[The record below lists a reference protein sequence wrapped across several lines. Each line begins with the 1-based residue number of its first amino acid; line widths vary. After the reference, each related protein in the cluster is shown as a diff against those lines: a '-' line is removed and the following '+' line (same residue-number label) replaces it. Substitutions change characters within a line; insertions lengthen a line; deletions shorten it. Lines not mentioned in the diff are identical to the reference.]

1 MQISDMLGKYN
12 QNAAS
17 IAVQEQ
23 AAKTGIQQ
31 LTESLLSLKE
41 GNVFEGTIKA
51 INGTQVL
58 LALANGEN
66 INARIQGKIN
76 LQLQQSMFFE
86 VKSNCDSH
94 IEIKPYL
101 NGNSGNATLL
111 KALTEAGLA
120 STKENLEMVK
130 FMMEEQM
137 PIDKQSLNVMAK
149 HISTFPQTNVS
160 TLVQMNK
167 LGIIL
172 NEANI
177 QQFSNYQSDTSSILN
192 ELDGVLEQLPQS
204 ILSENLSPEQML
216 QKNNT
221 ILQILLPKPYQPA
234 TEQSV
239 QLFHPSELQT
249 ETEWMPKAVENM
261 EIPQQGAETPV
272 LNETEVQNLK
282 QQLEQLGIGQ
292 ESKLFNEQGG
302 INGKPEE
309 FLLQMQKELEQLKA
323 PSKEELEKLFS
334 GKEFK
339 ALLKNGIEQQ
349 WFLQPENIKEKN
361 TVQDLYE
368 KLQQQMS
375 RLEQFVK
382 QNGLENTG
390 LKKAVAT
397 VRNNIEFMNE
407 MNHLYNFIQIP
418 LKMHGQNVNS
428 ELYVYSNKKNLRDSE
443 GELSAFLH
451 LDMDHLGSTDISIK
465 LKGME
470 VKTDF
475 YMGEDASYELILTH
489 AKELAERLKEKGY
502 GCQINVENQ
511 ENKMDFVDDFLK
523 QDMPD
528 SGRLYRYSFDMRA

>member
-120 STKENLEMVK
+120 LTKENLEMVK

-149 HISTFPQTNVS
+149 HILTFPQTNVS

-249 ETEWMPKAVENM
+249 EMEWMPKAVENV
-261 EIPQQGAETPV
+261 EIPQQGAEKPV

-323 PSKEELEKLFS
+323 PFKEELEKLFS

-339 ALLKNGIEQQ
+339 TLLKNGIEQQ

-390 LKKAVAT
+390 LRKAVAT

-428 ELYVYSNKKNLRDSE
+428 ELYVYSNKKNLRDSG

-523 QDMPD
+523 QDMPG